1 MAKERRWRCGKSI
14 NMGLSELGLELD
26 FYGFFDVFA
35 WRRQCLLIFL
45 ISYDEFAHGAACAVV
60 VE

>member
-1 MAKERRWRCGKSI
+1 
-14 NMGLSELGLELD
+14 MGLSELGLELD
-26 FYGFFDVFA
+26 FYGFFFFDVFA

-45 ISYDEFAHGAACAVV
+45 ISYDEFARGAACAVV